1 MNKLFLSVLIA
12 GTLGGCASMKSN
24 NPVTLNLSAQNNSGQ
39 NGTMTLTPMGASTKV
54 DIKVTSGA
62 RDVYQPSHIHAGTCA
77 QIDPKPKYPLTNVLN
92 GVSSSTVPV
101 SLEEL
106 MASANAINI
115 HKSAEE
121 VKVYVACG
129 DISRR

>member
-1 MNKLFLSVLIA
+1 
-12 GTLGGCASMKSN
+12 
-24 NPVTLNLSAQNNSGQ
+24 
-39 NGTMTLTPMGASTKV
+39 MGSSTKV

-62 RDVYQPSHIHAGTCA
+62 RDVHQPAHIHADTCA
-77 QIDPKPKYPLTNVLN
+77 KIDPKPKYPLTNVLN

-106 MASANAINI
+106 MASANALNI
-115 HKSAEE
+115 YKSAEE